1 MGDILNNML
10 QPSMAQQIGYGD
22 LPGAQPPVTAPPMM
36 PSDAEPPPVSE
47 DIVVKGFKPKK
58 RSFLGLLGDMILL
71 NQNHKGPFFAD
82 RIKKKNY
89 ERAMEGFTQDPLD
102 AIRKIGTF
110 DPETAWKMYG
120 QLEDDKRQ
128 RAALDRQTGKDADGR
143 LKGLAG
149 LAGVA
154 LANPKNREAAINRYN
169 YMLDQYG
176 LNQYALDPDVDD
188 ATLQSIYMGVIP
200 PDKMEQ
206 QKIRERRA
214 DQGDRRLDI
223 QERNVDSQ
231 IDRRSNQNANDKV
244 KINQAQERIAIS
256 RENVAARK
264 SVKGKSGQ
272 QYEVMDIR
280 DSTGGVRRV
289 VIDRK
294 KGTAYSNNPSNPN
307 STITYVVKGGQLVP
321 TGEEEG
327 E

>member
-1 MGDILNNML
+1 MGEILNSML

-82 RIKKKNY
+82 RVRNKNFG
-89 ERAMEGFTQDPLD
+89 RAMEGFTQDPLE
-102 AIRKIGTF
+102 AIRRVAQIPGME
-110 DPETAWKMYG
+110 DEAWKMYG

-128 RAALDRQTGKDADGR
+128 RAALDRQTGKDADSR

-200 PDKMEQ
+200 PDKQEQ

-231 IDRRSNQNANDKV
+231 IDRRNA
-244 KINQAQERIAIS
+244 QTRQGAERIAIS

-307 STITYVVKGGQLVP
+307 STITYIVKGGQLVP